1 MIFAILTHCPNTK
14 DINNYFARTPGRWFC
29 LGAMLKGRPLA
40 PIDYFSENPQGSNPR
55 LVSEAPP
62 SSFHQSLMALVL
74 TTLRFAKMSRGAAAG
89 RQKLSDLYN
98 LSSHIRK
105 QGFQT
110 VDLLSAFV
118 NPGGYQIDLDAR
130 SSTDFDLKADLLN
143 GRVKSSYGN

>member
-74 TTLRFAKMSRGAAAG
+74 TTLRFAKMSRGP
-89 RQKLSDLYN
+89 RQVARNCLIYIICLVIFENRVSKRSTYCL
-98 LSSHIRK
+98 
-105 QGFQT
+105 
-110 VDLLSAFV
+110 
-118 NPGGYQIDLDAR
+118 R
-130 SSTDFDLKADLLN
+130 SSIRA
-143 GRVKSSYGN
+143 GIKSISTHDRLQISTLRPIF